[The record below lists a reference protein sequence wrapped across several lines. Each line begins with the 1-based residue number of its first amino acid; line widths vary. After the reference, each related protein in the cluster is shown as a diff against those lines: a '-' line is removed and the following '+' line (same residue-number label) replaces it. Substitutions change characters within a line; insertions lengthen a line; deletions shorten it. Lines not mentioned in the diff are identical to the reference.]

1 MSFLSID
8 FLFVFFIT
16 IILQA
21 CTVQQ
26 GANSGGVSS
35 TNNNQNPPIV
45 NQPPSTNNPPSSQVK
60 VLSLWSR
67 SPVQAAGYMATATDN
82 LETLNRQSV
91 ALYDLNNLSGN
102 LMGSNVNV
110 YYKPE
115 EMTSPKVTAYGSSRI
130 PWSNRDFQAY
140 MTYAHASAA
149 YKYIKTLY
157 PTLNFQIHGKNLFPI
172 PTFSDLRGS
181 AFETGYVPNYS
192 SSVPGALMFYRED
205 SVSFPYNTNDEAD
218 AIYHEVGHSFQH
230 VLNASV
236 METSGNYDMDMLLEG
251 LADFFAASAL
261 RDDKFGLYL
270 EANAPVA
277 YGPDNRTGPN
287 QQRRM
292 DGDVTYPNGYVGEFH
307 LDGRVISSALNDIR
321 KYFDNETVIVFQ
333 PTRTSIQWAARLA
346 LTKDQAFDRV
356 FVASHEALREMI
368 PSSTILFY
376 TQKLIDKLMLA
387 DWSASCGTDASCLSR
402 VRSDIQS
409 ILISRGIYKSSNLR
423 SVAFSAG
430 GTGGSQDVIF
440 SDNFYAMPLSSSSGY
455 SNTNSY
461 VDKCEALL
469 VVPSFSLNTGVQQ
482 SIYDVN
488 FRLKAAYGL
497 SAFHAIDVLT
507 APSSASSQEG
517 LKLFGFLLPGENTY
531 QAIANGRFYND
542 HQGSHLASTSLTS
555 INPSPLGWAVRAP
568 ASAQVSANTSD
579 ANSTGKITFDIRYR
593 PFEVLNAPSAIYSSY
608 TFTQSIH
615 VANGAADFCS
625 KN

>member
-1 MSFLSID
+1 MVFLSSD

-26 GANSGGVSS
+26 GVNSGGVSS

-60 VLSLWSR
+60 FLSLWSR
-67 SPVQAAGYMATATDN
+67 SPVQAAGYMAKAIDN
-82 LETLNRQSV
+82 LESLSRQSV

-140 MTYAHASAA
+140 MTYAHTSAA

-157 PTLNFQIHGKNLFPI
+157 PTLNFQIRGKNLLPI
-172 PTFSDLRGS
+172 PAFSDLRGS
-181 AFETGYVPNYS
+181 AFETGYIPNYS

-236 METSGNYDMDMLLEG
+236 METPGNYDMDMLLEG

-307 LDGRVISSALNDIR
+307 LDGRVVSSALNDIR
-321 KYFDNETVIVFQ
+321 KYFNNEPVTLFQ
-333 PTRTSIQWAARLA
+333 PTKATIQWAARLA

-387 DWSASCGTDASCLSR
+387 DWSASCGIDASCLSR

-430 GTGGSQDVIF
+430 GIGGSQDVIF

-455 SNTNSY
+455 SNTNSN

-469 VVPSFSLNTGVQQ
+469 LFPSFSLKTGLQQ

-497 SAFHAIDVLT
+497 SAFRGIDVL
-507 APSSASSQEG
+507 AASTNPQNG
-517 LKLFGFLLPGENTY
+517 LKLFGFLLSGENTY
-531 QAIANGRFYND
+531 QAITTGRFYKD

-568 ASAQVSANTSD
+568 ASSQVSANLYDTS
-579 ANSTGKITFDIRYR
+579 STGKISFDISYR
-593 PFEVLNAPSAIYSSY
+593 PFEVLNAPSSIYSSY

-615 VANGAADFCS
+615 VAYGAADFCS